1 MPDWKQVGKYAAFG
15 AMGMSPWEMSYMDQG
30 RRGGRQ
36 PSEAVRKGSVLVP
49 ITKPRIGAWDTG
61 LPKPIAT
68 LGGQPA
74 GARQVPETTMVPRR
88 EAEALHE
95 TSMEAEERRGI
106 SEDRQI
112 RFKLAQLIE
121 AKRVDF
127 PGNDFIF
134 DFSQVALQDPDF
146 AVSEVH
152 QTIEDITKNRNDA
165 TEKLRV
171 MMGYLKGKGYDPQNP
186 KDMGQL
192 LARDSTAY
200 KSAKDVMWIF
210 SPNVR
215 TFTDDEGN
223 VTAIDM
229 NTMKKLE
236 TFKGIDKVT
245 EPTPTKPEYIPGL
258 ALEKIAAAQ
267 KSKATFNKT
276 GIIDAIM
283 AKMFPEYTE
292 GQKLT
297 KSEINKVNKA
307 YDELISHLEKFT
319 PEANRD
325 KAIKLLQ
332 DAGEPVTEANINYII
347 NQF

>member
-1 MPDWKQVGKYAAFG
+1 MPDWGRIGKYATLGAF
-15 AMGMSPWEMSYMDQG
+15 GMSPWEMSYMDRG
-30 RRGGRQ
+30 GYGGRQ

-95 TSMEAEERRGI
+95 TWQEGRERGEVVDLEQLRASQGKLFAL
-106 SEDRQI
+106 RQNDYQPGSVAHSI
-112 RFKLAQLIE
+112 MTSLINANRNVPTE
-121 AKRVDF
+121 KVADLGGWER
-127 PGNDFIF
+127 
-134 DFSQVALQDPDF
+134 DFSKMRIEGMSEMATYLTGRMNEEFGKKAGMVIDASDVGLYNMGALTGRPDELGKQ
-146 AVSEVH
+146 AS
-152 QTIEDITKNRNDA
+152 TRMIEIMEEWAETGMAK
-165 TEKLRV
+165 
-171 MMGYLKGKGYDPQNP
+171 P
-186 KDMGQL
+186 K
-192 LARDSTAY
+192 
-200 KSAKDVMWIF
+200 
-210 SPNVR
+210 
-215 TFTDDEGN
+215 
-223 VTAIDM
+223 
-229 NTMKKLE
+229 
-236 TFKGIDKVT
+236 
-245 EPTPTKPEYIPGL
+245 PTPTKPEYKPGQ

-276 GIIDAIM
+276 GKIDAIM

-319 PEANRD
+319 PGAEDAEAR
-325 KAIKLLQ
+325 KILE
-332 DAGEPVTEANINYII
+332 DAGMPVTPANIKYV
-347 NQF
+347 QDQLRKSQ